1 MQVYL
6 TAMQTMKGH
15 ETRNIFFEYSFQ
27 EW

>member
-6 TAMQTMKGH
+6 TAIQTMKGH
-15 ETRNIFFEYSFQ
+15 ETRNIFFKSSFQ